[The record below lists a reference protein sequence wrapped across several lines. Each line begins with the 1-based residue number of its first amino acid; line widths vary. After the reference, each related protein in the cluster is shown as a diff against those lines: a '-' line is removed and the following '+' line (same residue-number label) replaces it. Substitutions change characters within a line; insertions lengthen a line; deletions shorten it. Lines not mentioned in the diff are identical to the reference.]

1 MVRTRCCGWRSSG
14 AGFGGIAAA
23 VRLKQAGIAFTVFER
38 SDDLGGVWNENTYP
52 GVEVD
57 NFAHWYSF
65 SFRTYDWSR
74 THAGQQELKEYL
86 NDTVDKFG
94 VREHFRFGS
103 AVERVEWTRTR
114 SGTTCTSRTDRQNR
128 SNS

>member
-1 MVRTRCCGWRSSG
+1 MLRVAIVGS
-14 AGFGGIAAA
+14 GFGGIAAA
-23 VRLKQAGIAFTVFER
+23 VRLKQAGITFTVFER

-74 THAGQQELKEYL
+74 THPGQKELKDYL
-86 NDTVDKFG
+86 NDTVDKLSLI
-94 VREHFRFGS
+94 HI
-103 AVERVEWTRTR
+103 
-114 SGTTCTSRTDRQNR
+114 
-128 SNS
+128 